1 MKRFAMAQFAII
13 GLGSFG
19 GTIAIEL
26 INLKHDVLG
35 IDFDKK
41 RVENLS
47 DIVTHAAI
55 ADATDEHVLD
65 ELNIQNC
72 DAVVVAI
79 GEDIEAS
86 ILCVLHLKNLG
97 IQKIWA
103 KAKSKAHH
111 MILTH
116 LGVDKI
122 IHPEEDMGVRIA
134 QSLSYP
140 MVSRYMALDDNHY
153 IVKVEIKDQSQGIRL
168 HTIMDH
174 VPEIKT
180 ILHKRAQELSYNPD
194 PNLILQK
201 GDIIVIEGLL
211 ESLRRLSKYFL
222 P

>member
-1 MKRFAMAQFAII
+1 MALFAVI

-19 GTIAIEL
+19 ATVATQL
-26 INLKHDVLG
+26 MSLNHDVIG
-35 IDFDKK
+35 IDANKK
-41 RVENLS
+41 YVENIA
-47 DIVTHAAI
+47 DHITHAVI

-65 ELNIQNC
+65 ELNINRC
-72 DAVVVAI
+72 EAVVVAI

-97 IQKIWA
+97 INKIWV

-116 LGVDKI
+116 LGVSKI

-140 MVSRYMALDDNHY
+140 MVSRYMALEDEHF
-153 IVKVEIKDQSQGIRL
+153 IVRIEIHADHSGTRL
-168 HTIMDH
+168 HQLMDH

-180 ILHKRAQELSYNPD
+180 ILHKRGSEVQYSLD
-194 PNLILQK
+194 PHLILQE
-201 GDIIVIEGLL
+201 GDILVIEGLL
-211 ESLRRLSKYFL
+211 EPLRRLSRHFKQV
-222 P
+222 